1 MRRNPANPSALP
13 LALSFVL
20 ALALVAAPARAQ
32 HGGIPANETL
42 AFPAGQDTVSVPF
55 ENWGEHIVIPVA
67 VNKRRTLQMVFD
79 TGMPTT
85 GVLLYEGALA
95 DSLAFAYGPMRI
107 QVGGAG
113 GGAPIQA
120 RLATGVTLDVGGL
133 AVTGST
139 AIVMPPPPQ
148 MSRLHDGI
156 IGATLFQDLVVTLD
170 HGRSVMTL
178 TRRSAF
184 QPPAG
189 ATAVPLEITK
199 RRAYVP
205 AGLVTPGG
213 DVVPLKLI
221 LDLGAMHPVSL
232 SASKNAKVVVPAG
245 ARKTRVGR
253 GMSGAM
259 TGHVGRIAGL
269 ELGGHRL
276 SQVVATFPDAEFED
290 PRGLD
295 QKNGNLGSGVLGRF
309 DLSLDWGGSRLF
321 LVPNHRYRDP
331 FEWDMTG
338 IVYDMGEGGRI
349 TVAEVLADSPAQAAG
364 VQPGEELVA
373 VDGQPVDPR
382 ELLKQRRRFRE
393 EGRELSLTLRAGN
406 RERVVK
412 LKLKRLV

>member
-1 MRRNPANPSALP
+1 MRRN
-13 LALSFVL
+13 LAFAL
-20 ALALVAAPARAQ
+20 ALALALPFTFAPAQAQ
-32 HGGIPANETL
+32 PGGIGANETL
-42 AFPAGQDTVSVPF
+42 RFPAGQETVSLPF
-55 ENWGEHIVIPVA
+55 ENWGEHIVIPVR
-67 VNKRRTLQMVFD
+67 VNDRRTLQMVFD

-85 GVLLYEGALA
+85 GILLYQGTLA
-95 DSLAFAYGPMRI
+95 DSLALAYGPMQI

-113 GGAPIQA
+113 GGAPVKA
-120 RLATGVTLDVGGL
+120 KLATGVTLDVGGL
-133 AVTGST
+133 AVAGST

-170 HGRSVMTL
+170 HGRSMMTL
-178 TRRSAF
+178 TRRKAF
-184 QPPAG
+184 RPPAG
-189 ATAVPLEITK
+189 AAEVPLKITN

-205 AGLVTPGG
+205 AGLVTAGG
-213 DVVPLKLI
+213 EVVPLQLI

-269 ELGGHRL
+269 EIGGHRL

-295 QKNGNLGSGVLGRF
+295 QRNGNLGSGVLGRF

-364 VQPGEELVA
+364 VKPGAELVA
-373 VDGQPVDPR
+373 VDGERVDPR

-393 EGRELSLTLRAGN
+393 EGREVALTLRQDGH
-406 RERVVK
+406 ERVVT
-412 LKLKRLV
+412 LKLRRLV

>member
-1 MRRNPANPSALP
+1 MRRHLSILFALT
-13 LALSFVL
+13 L
-20 ALALVAAPARAQ
+20 ALALPIAGAPARAQ
-32 HGGIPANETL
+32 HGGIGANETFT
-42 AFPAGQDTVSVPF
+42 FPAGQESVSVPF
-55 ENWGEHIVIPVA
+55 ENWGEHIVIPVQ
-67 VNKRRTLQMVFD
+67 VNGRRPLQMVFD

-95 DSLAFAYGPMRI
+95 DSLAFSYGPMRI
-107 QVGGAG
+107 QIGGAG
-113 GGAPIQA
+113 GGAPVQA
-120 RLATGVTLDVGGL
+120 RLATDVKLGVGGL
-133 AVTGST
+133 GVAGST

-156 IGATLFQDLVVTLD
+156 IGATLFKDLVVTLD

-178 TRRSAF
+178 TRRQAF
-184 QPPAG
+184 RPPAG
-189 ATAVPLEITK
+189 AAEVPLKITN

-205 AGLVTPGG
+205 AGLVTAGG
-213 DVVPLKLI
+213 DVVPLQLI

-259 TGHVGRIAGL
+259 TGHVGRIAGF
-269 ELGGHRL
+269 EIGGHRL
-276 SQVVATFPDAEFED
+276 SQVVATFPDTEFED

-295 QKNGNLGSGVLGRF
+295 QKNGNLGSGILGRF
-309 DLSLDWGGSRLF
+309 NLSLDYSGSRMF

-364 VQPGEELVA
+364 IRPGEELVA

-393 EGRELSLTLRAGN
+393 EGREVALTFRADG

>member
-1 MRRNPANPSALP
+1 MRRRASVLSA
-13 LALSFVL
+13 L
-20 ALALVAAPARAQ
+20 ALALVLPIAGAPARAQ
-32 HGGIPANETL
+32 HGGLGASEKL
-42 AFPAGQDTVSVPF
+42 VFPAGQDTVSVPF
-55 ENWGEHIVIPVA
+55 ENWGEHIVIPVR
-67 VNKRRTLQMVFD
+67 VNGRRTLQMVFD

-95 DSLAFAYGPMRI
+95 DSLAFTYGPMRI

-120 RLATGVTLDVGGL
+120 KLATGVALGIGRL
-133 AVTGST
+133 AVAGST

-148 MSRLHDGI
+148 LSRLHDGI
-156 IGATLFQDLVVTLD
+156 IGATLFQDLVVSLD

-178 TRRSAF
+178 TRRKAF

-189 ATAVPLEITK
+189 AAEVPLEVAN

-205 AGLVTPGG
+205 AGLVTVSG
-213 DVVPLKLI
+213 DVVPLRLI

-259 TGHVGRIAGL
+259 TGRVGRIAGL
-269 ELGGHRL
+269 EIGGHRL

-321 LVPNHRYRDP
+321 LVPNHRFRDP

-338 IVYDMGEGGRI
+338 IVHDMGEGGRI

-364 VQPGEELVA
+364 VRPGEELVA
-373 VDGQPVDPR
+373 VDGEPVNPR
-382 ELLKQRRRFRE
+382 ELVKQRRRFRE
-393 EGRELSLTLRAGN
+393 EGRELSLTLRADG

>member
-1 MRRNPANPSALP
+1 MRRHLSILFALT
-13 LALSFVL
+13 LVL
-20 ALALVAAPARAQ
+20 ALPSAGAPARAQ
-32 HGGIPANETL
+32 HGGIGANETVT
-42 AFPAGQDTVSVPF
+42 FPAGQDTVSVPF

-67 VNKRRTLQMVFD
+67 VNGRPPLQMVFD

-95 DSLAFAYGPMRI
+95 DSQALAYGPMRI

-113 GGAPIQA
+113 GGAPVQA

-133 AVTGST
+133 AVAGST

-156 IGATLFQDLVVTLD
+156 IGATLFKDLVVTLD

-178 TRRSAF
+178 TRRKAF
-184 QPPAG
+184 RPPAG
-189 ATAVPLEITK
+189 AAEVPLK
-199 RRAYVP
+199 VADRRAYVP
-205 AGLVTPGG
+205 AGLVTAGG
-213 DVVPLKLI
+213 EVVPLQLI

-276 SQVVATFPDAEFED
+276 SQVVATFPDTQFED

-295 QKNGNLGSGVLGRF
+295 QRNGNLGSGVLGRF
-309 DLSLDWGGSRLF
+309 NLSLDWGGSRMF

-364 VQPGEELVA
+364 IRPGEELVA

-393 EGRELSLTLRAGN
+393 EGREVALTFRAAG
-406 RERVVK
+406 RDRIVK